1 MFIRLKI
8 HFIAAAV
15 FVSIAVLCSASK
27 ADTEFEQLLVFVQSG
42 DRPVDNV
49 FQSRRLPQV
58 RELAKAMEV
67 PLHVIE
73 IGKAAPVEV
82 ALTPLIVFQ
91 NHMGR
96 SVYQGR
102 TTTLDRIRNFVRTSR
117 YVPQGGE
124 VNRRENIPIWQKGR
138 SRMWA
143 PLKVSAVTGNT
154 PKGYDNDRFIAEA
167 LKNINRG
174 FKRFRTEASAELGR
188 ADRGF
193 YMDFYPWLS
202 KDGKLFLSLALFSQF
217 HCKEPVYTEK
227 ITGPWKKR
235 WKLFHR
241 AAAMME
247 QAVADQISDPNNGD
261 SFDPVS
267 DSVVSADWDA
277 IGFPLPP
284 AQPQKTIVH
293 ASLTELPHGWILE
306 NPTATDPPM
315 IIFRF
320 PAPLDN
326 YSGEVISATGEL
338 VLPKKY
344 RLEGARGFVAVKTDV
359 AVTMGNAAL
368 DEAIR
373 GSIMMNSKNY
383 PTSRFDIESIS
394 GDGMPI
400 GYGRLTPT
408 IIKGDFFLKGKRKAI
423 EARGEFEPVV
433 GEDGL
438 PRLLVRGSFRINL
451 LEFQIEGADGPAP
464 ARNTVLF
471 DINMTFRGKTR

>member
-1 MFIRLKI
+1 MFIRTI
-8 HFIAAAV
+8 FFISAIAV
-15 FVSIAVLCSASK
+15 LVSIALPGSASK

-42 DRPVDNV
+42 DRPVDSV

-73 IGKAAPVEV
+73 IGKAAPPEL

-102 TTTLDRIRNFVRTSR
+102 TTTLDRIRNFIRTSR

-124 VNRRENIPIWQKGR
+124 LNRRENIPIWQKGR

-143 PLKVSAVTGNT
+143 PLKVSAITGH
-154 PKGYDNDRFIAEA
+154 PPEGYDNDLFVSEA

-174 FKRFRTEASAELGR
+174 FKRFRTKASAELGR

-202 KDGKLFLSLALFSQF
+202 KDGTLFLSLALFSQF
-217 HCKEPVYTEK
+217 HCKEPVYTDK

-235 WKLFHR
+235 WKLFR
-241 AAAMME
+241 KAAAMME
-247 QAVADQISDPNNGD
+247 LAVANQISDPENGD

-267 DSVVSADWDA
+267 NTVISADWDA
-277 IGFPLPP
+277 IGFPLPLAP
-284 AQPQKTIVH
+284 PQKTIVH
-293 ASLTELPHGWILE
+293 VTLNELPHGWILE
-306 NPTATDPPM
+306 NSTATDPPM

-344 RLEGARGFVAVKTDV
+344 RLEGARGFVEVKTGV

-373 GSIMMNSKNY
+373 GSIMMNSKDY
-383 PTSRFDIESIS
+383 PTSRFEIESIS
-394 GDGMPI
+394 GDGFPI

-408 IIKGDFFLKGKRKAI
+408 IIKGDFFLKGKRKSIA
-423 EARGEFEPVV
+423 ARGEFEPIV

-438 PRLLVRGSFRINL
+438 PRILVRGSFRINL

-471 DINMTFRGKTR
+471 DINLTFRGKT

>member
-1 MFIRLKI
+1 MFIRTKF
-8 HFIAAAV
+8 FIIATAI
-15 FVSIAVLCSASK
+15 FISIAVPCSASK
-27 ADTEFEQLLVFVQSG
+27 ADKEFEQLLVFVQSG
-42 DRPVDNV
+42 DRPVDSF
-49 FQSRRLPQV
+49 FQSQRLPQV
-58 RELAKAMEV
+58 RQLAGAMGV
-67 PLHVIE
+67 PLHVVR
-73 IGKAAPVEV
+73 IGKAAPPEV

-91 NHMGR
+91 NNMGR

-102 TTTLDRIRNFVRTSR
+102 TNTIDRIRNFIRTSR

-124 VNRRENIPIWQKGR
+124 VHRRDNIPIWQKGR
-138 SRMWA
+138 SRIWA
-143 PLKVSAVTGNT
+143 PLKVAAVTGH
-154 PKGYDNDRFIAEA
+154 PPEGYDNDQFVAEA

-202 KDGKLFLSLALFSQF
+202 KDGTLFLSLALFSQF

-235 WKLFHR
+235 WKMFRR
-241 AAAMME
+241 ATAMME
-247 QAVADQISDPNNGD
+247 QAVASQISDPENGD

-267 DSVVSADWDA
+267 DSLVSAGWDA

-284 AQPQKTIVH
+284 APQQITMVH
-293 ASLTELPHGWILE
+293 ASLKELPGDWILE
-306 NPTATDPPM
+306 TPTDTDPPM

-326 YSGEVISATGEL
+326 YSGEVTSATGEL
-338 VLPKKY
+338 LLPKKY
-344 RLEGARGFVAVKTDV
+344 RLEGARGFVEVNTGI

-394 GDGMPI
+394 GDGRPI
-400 GYGRLTPT
+400 GYGRLSPT
-408 IIKGDFFLKGKRKAI
+408 IIKGDFFLKGKRKSIA
-423 EARGEFEPVV
+423 ARGEFEPVV
-433 GEDGL
+433 GVDGL
-438 PRLLVRGSFRINL
+438 PRLLLRGSFRINL

-471 DINMTFRGKTR
+471 DINMTFRGKT